1 MKLLGWWAALAA
13 MLIVSVASGAEP
25 RIGKLVE
32 YDLGEY
38 TIYTTRSASQ
48 AQRFATALGKFRVA
62 LEKLPGKRA
71 TEMRIPTNI
80 VILSKSEWQ
89 KYLQP
94 RQEIAGWFQPG
105 RFSNVIVMDGD
116 AEGPD
121 TLHLV
126 FHEYTHYYLSSQFAG
141 EYPPWFNEGLAE
153 VMGYS
158 NFKKDTAILLI
169 PTHQL
174 REARD
179 GDWIPFERMIRVDHN
194 SPEYQSHKLADSFY
208 AQSWLTV
215 HYGLLENRDF
225 GRKMF
230 EYLNQLNRLVP
241 QETASKATFG
251 DLAAIDQQLRAYSRR
266 SDLHSGGL
274 TLGEVPEVVLP
285 QGKPVAELDA
295 LALIADL
302 MIEMRLTPDRI
313 RPVVESLSRREPQS
327 ARAAILAARLALHDD
342 DEKAFDAA
350 AARAEPLLQAGDW
363 QSRRELASVMLDSA
377 LRFRPDST
385 RTTEETEKDLTR
397 AMRWFGE
404 AITHNNQDLEG
415 LWGYGTAAVRLDKD
429 LDIAEQALLRAYQL
443 APASADVAMS
453 LVNLKGRQQKP
464 EEMIPYLKDT
474 IRYSHTRSVS
484 KWAAETLIET
494 EKYLAEREREEAEY
508 RKQREEYEKMRAEYD
523 KKYGKKKKK
532 TGG

>member
-1 MKLLGWWAALAA
+1 MKLRGWWAALA
-13 MLIVSVASGAEP
+13 VALFIPVAFCAEP

-32 YDLGEY
+32 YDLGKY

-48 AQRFATALGKFRVA
+48 AQRFATALGKFQVA
-62 LEKLPGKRA
+62 LEKLLGKRA
-71 TEMRIPTNI
+71 TEMRTRTDI

-105 RFSNVIVMDGD
+105 RFSNAIVMDGD

-121 TLHLV
+121 ALHLV

-153 VMGYS
+153 VMGYA

-194 SPEYQSHKLADSFY
+194 SPEYHSHELADSFY
-208 AQSWLTV
+208 AQAWLTV
-215 HYGLLENRDF
+215 HYGLLENREF
-225 GRKMF
+225 GRQML
-230 EYLNQLNRLVP
+230 EYLNQLNRFVP
-241 QETASKATFG
+241 QETATKASFG

-266 SDLHSGGL
+266 SNLNSGGL
-274 TLGEVPEVVLP
+274 AVGEVPEVVLP

-295 LALIADL
+295 LAIIADL
-302 MIEMRLTPDRI
+302 MIQTRLAPDRI
-313 RPVVESLSRREPQS
+313 RPVVESLTRREPQS
-327 ARAAILAARLALHDD
+327 ARAAILSARLALHDD
-342 DEKAFDAA
+342 DWKAFDVA
-350 AARAEPLLQAGDW
+350 AARAEPLMQAGDW
-363 QSRRELASVMLDSA
+363 RSRRELASVLLDSA

-385 RTTEETEKDLTR
+385 RTTEETEQDLTR

-404 AITHNNQDLEG
+404 AITHNNEDLDA
-415 LWGYGTAAVRLDKD
+415 LWGYGTAAIHLDKD
-429 LDIAEQALLRAYQL
+429 LDLAEQALLRAYQL
-443 APASADVAMS
+443 APASAEVSMS

-474 IRYSHTRSVS
+474 IRFSHTRSVS
-484 KWAAETLIET
+484 KWAAETLVET
-494 EKYLAEREREEAEY
+494 QKYLAERAREEAEN

-523 KKYGKKKKK
+523 RKYGKKKKS
-532 TGG
+532 GS